1 MLVLFRNIPLNT
13 QKLDLELY
21 IAPALK
27 CGLADI
33 FQRQGNVLEI
43 NIVRLQDQDLN
54 TLEAHGLVRI
64 EPDKA
69 ALRVIRRLNRK
80 SINGRR
86 INVRKYLNRSWH
98 NDLRVKVGNLP
109 SELKNRRKQ
118 DRRRKNL
125 IAVRGTS
132 VNIQGMKNFHK
143 TY

>member
-13 QKLDLELY
+13 QKLDLELF

-27 CGLADI
+27 SGLADI
-33 FQRQGNVLEI
+33 FHRQGNVVEI

-64 EPDKA
+64 EPDTA

-80 SINGRR
+80 SIKGRR

-98 NDLRVKVGNLP
+98 NDLRVKVDNLP
-109 SELKNRRKQ
+109 SEQKRRRKQ

-125 IAVRGTS
+125 IAVRGES
-132 VNIQGMKNFHK
+132 VTIQGIKNFHK